1 MVVGAMEVTLIIEG
15 ISEWTFREEPV
26 AVALVRDIEIQRS
39 AERVLAAGIGR
50 RKELILWRM
59 KRQVEILRDGH
70 GRSEGQECNGQLH
83 LRRF

>member
-15 ISEWTFREEPV
+15 ISEWTFREKPV
-26 AVALVRDIEIQRS
+26 AVALVRGIEIQWS
-39 AERVLAAGIGR
+39 AESVLAAGIGR